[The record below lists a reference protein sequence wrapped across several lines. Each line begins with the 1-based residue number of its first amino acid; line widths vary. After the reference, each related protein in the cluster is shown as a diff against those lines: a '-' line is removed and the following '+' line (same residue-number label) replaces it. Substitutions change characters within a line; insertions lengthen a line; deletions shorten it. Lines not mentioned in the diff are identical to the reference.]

1 MGAGEHL
8 QRVLDL
14 ALPLRDVWE
23 QRVEAPTPPAWCEAR
38 GWTEFLL
45 ALGDSDLARAERGNF
60 LDVLGELPSTPE
72 SLRALTEDVSA
83 AVRLPALS
91 GSTLLDGNSLRSVR
105 LRKRGQLSAL
115 LEAISGM
122 ARAAERLVDVGA
134 GSGHL
139 TRLSAELFER
149 RAIGVESNPARVEA
163 ATSRSQGSS
172 RVHFERLDARRAL
185 KLERHDV
192 AVGLH
197 ACGELGDS
205 LLTTASEARCDVVL
219 VGCCFQKISGLSRKP
234 LSARAAGAELAR
246 EHLGLANLTAQARG
260 VEAPLELS
268 LAARQTRYALARLLR
283 AREVELAP
291 GAELRGVNRRQA
303 MHGLARIAAPA
314 LAARGLPP
322 ASDAELAHFEAVAA
336 RDYAKIRRLSLPRS
350 MLSRL
355 LEVLVALDRAA
366 HLEESGFS
374 VLLATPFAPE
384 VSPRNIGI
392 FASLTP
398 ERLPKAHTPS
408 VC

>member
-1 MGAGEHL
+1 MRAGERL
-8 QRVLDL
+8 QCVLDL

-23 QRVEAPTPPAWCEAR
+23 QRVEAPDPPAWCESR

-45 ALGDSDLARAERGNF
+45 GLGDAELGRAEQGDSRA
-60 LDVLGELPSTPE
+60 VLSSAPE
-72 SLRALTEDVSA
+72 SLRALAEDVSA
-83 AVRLPALS
+83 AVRLPALT
-91 GSTLLDGNSLRSVR
+91 GSAALENNSLRSVR
-105 LRKRGQLSAL
+105 LRKRAQLSAL
-115 LEAISGM
+115 LDGISGM
-122 ARAAERLVDVGA
+122 ARAAERIVDVGA

-149 RAIGVESNPARVEA
+149 RAIGIESNPERVET
-163 ATSRSQGSS
+163 ATSLSRGSS
-172 RVHFERLDARRAL
+172 RVRFERLDARRQL
-185 KLERHDV
+185 KLEPGDV

-205 LLTTASEARCDVVL
+205 LLTTASRAGCDIVL
-219 VGCCFQKISGLSRKP
+219 VGCCFQKISGSSRTP
-234 LSARAAGAELAR
+234 LSTRAAAAVLAR

-268 LAARQTRYALARLLR
+268 LAARQARYALTQLLR
-283 AREVELAP
+283 ARGVELAP

-314 LAARGLPP
+314 LSTRGLPP

-336 RDYAKIRRLSLPRS
+336 RDYATIRRLSLPRS

-366 HLEESGFS
+366 YLEESGFS
-374 VLLATPFAPE
+374 VLLATTFAPE
-384 VSPRNIGI
+384 ISPRNIGI
-392 FASLTP
+392 FASL
-398 ERLPKAHTPS
+398 EHSRLPKARMPS
-408 VC
+408 LC